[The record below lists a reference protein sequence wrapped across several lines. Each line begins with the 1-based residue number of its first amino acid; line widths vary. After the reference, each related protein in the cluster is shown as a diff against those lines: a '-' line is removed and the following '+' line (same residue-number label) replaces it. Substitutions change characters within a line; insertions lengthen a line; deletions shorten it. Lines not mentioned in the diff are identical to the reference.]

1 MEGHALYR
9 RSQLSP
15 SGWLVLIFYGPLAVA
30 TAVWYAFG
38 VLREML
44 PVLAVAAAVI
54 TVVFSAGRR
63 LTVSVTASDL
73 AVEYGLGWPRKQIP
87 RSEIVSAEPFRA
99 PLVVRGGH
107 PVHPQ
112 GLAVE
117 HLGLPH
123 GPAHPLERQTLPDR
137 HRRPRSLGRRPPMS
151 LACGVCV

>member
-73 AVEYGLGWPRKQIP
+73 AVEYGLGWPRRQIP

-99 PLVVRGGH
+99 PWWYGVGIRFTPKGWLWSIWGFRTVLLTLSNGKHFLIGTDD
-107 PVHPQ
+107 PEA
-112 GLAVE
+112 LAAA
-117 HLGLPH
+117 L
-123 GPAHPLERQTLPDR
+123 Q
-137 HRRPRSLGRRPPMS
+137 
-151 LACGVCV
+151 